1 MSSLEV
7 CRVHIPLWLWLVTI
21 VGIGAVI
28 VADLLW
34 AGRRPH
40 AVGVREA
47 TLWVLLYV
55 GLAVGFCSGLA
66 VTFGREPAEEFLA
79 GYVTEYTLSVD
90 NLFVFVILLTRFAVP
105 AVDQHKILLIG
116 IAISLVL
123 RSLFIAVG
131 TAAVHAFE
139 WIFYGFGALLIY
151 TAVKLALQNEG
162 DEPDFHNSR
171 TVRLMHRLVPTS
183 DDYDGSRLTTVVDG
197 RRMFTPMVVVVLAI
211 GAANVVFALDS
222 IPAIFG
228 LTQAGYLV
236 FTANAFALMG
246 LRQLYFL
253 IGGLLDRL
261 LYLSYGLALILAFI
275 GVKLILE
282 AAEDE
287 GLRDIGFIHLPHIG
301 ILASLIFIGATL
313 LVTAVASL
321 AARPAGRPAGE

>member
-1 MSSLEV
+1 
-7 CRVHIPLWLWLVTI
+7 VHVPFWLWLATVL
-21 VGIGAVI
+21 GIGAI
-28 VADLLW
+28 IIADLAW

-47 TLWVLLYV
+47 AVWVLIYV
-55 GLAVGFCSGLA
+55 GLALGFCVGLVVA
-66 VTFGREPAEEFLA
+66 FGSEPAEEFLA

-90 NLFVFVILLTRFAVP
+90 NLFVFVILLARFAVP
-105 AVDQHKILLIG
+105 AIDQHRILLIG

-123 RSLFIAVG
+123 RSAFIAVG

-151 TAVKLALQNEG
+151 TAVKLALQKDG
-162 DEPDFHNSR
+162 DEPDFGNR
-171 TVRLMHRLVPTS
+171 RMVRLMRRLVPTS
-183 DDYDGSRLTTVVDG
+183 ADYDGSRLVTTVDG

-228 LTQAGYLV
+228 LTQNGYLV
-236 FTANAFALMG
+236 FAANAFALMG

-261 LYLSYGLALILAFI
+261 LYLSYGLAVILGFI

-287 GLRDIGFIHLPHIG
+287 GLRDIGFVHLPHIG
-301 ILASLIFIGATL
+301 IVASLVFIGATL
-313 LVTAVASL
+313 LVTTVASL
-321 AARPAGRPAGE
+321 AARPAGQPAGD